1 MPFRGYERISFVH
14 FVTQRRPG
22 QPLAITVRRAGE
34 NLALSLDLVAAPKLV
49 PRLDG
54 VDARPQYLIVGGLV
68 FVPLSVPFLMHH
80 FGWPKYSPPPELL
93 KWLREPQTEGSGQ
106 VVVLA
111 KVLAADLN
119 FGYQDMGG
127 VQLKTLNGTAV
138 SSMRELAEQLRS
150 LSKEA
155 DFLEFELSDAQ
166 QVVLD
171 PRACAAAEADILAA
185 YGVNSPCSDEL
196 LEAP

>member
-22 QPLAITVRRAGE
+22 QPLAITVQRAGE

-93 KWLREPQTEGSGQ
+93 KWLREPQTEGSDQ

-119 FGYQDMGG
+119 FGYQARDRSLCCSVALSLALSLAATNYGFG
-127 VQLKTLNGTAV
+127 LGHRLNWPAV
-138 SSMRELAEQLRS
+138 SRQDVRGVITLLAITLVTR
-150 LSKEA
+150 
-155 DFLEFELSDAQ
+155 
-166 QVVLD
+166 
-171 PRACAAAEADILAA
+171 
-185 YGVNSPCSDEL
+185 Y
-196 LEAP
+196 

>member
-22 QPLAITVRRAGE
+22 QPLAITVQRAGE

-93 KWLREPQTEGSGQ
+93 KWLREPQTEGSDQ

-166 QVVLD
+166 QVAPGLGHTAALRH
-171 PRACAAAEADILAA
+171 RASNFDQIC
-185 YGVNSPCSDEL
+185 
-196 LEAP
+196 